1 MVKSKIIWDG
11 TDVAAAL
18 TDIEPY
24 FCCTSL
30 DYQQKSFKF

>member
-30 DYQQKSFKF
+30 DYQQKKF